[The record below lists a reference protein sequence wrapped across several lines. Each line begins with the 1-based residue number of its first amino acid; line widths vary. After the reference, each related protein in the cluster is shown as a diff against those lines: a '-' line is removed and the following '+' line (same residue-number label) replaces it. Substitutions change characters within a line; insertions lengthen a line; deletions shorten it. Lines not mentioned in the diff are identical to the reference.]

1 MTAAGFTRN
10 ISGVVDATEQI
21 SASAHRTSRKTT
33 WRRSLQ
39 NRMSYFDQTAALFRF
54 LRQNRKVRGARHP
67 RLLKAI
73 GTVPEQYPDP
83 GDE

>member
-1 MTAAGFTRN
+1 
-10 ISGVVDATEQI
+10 
-21 SASAHRTSRKTT
+21 
-33 WRRSLQ
+33 
-39 NRMSYFDQTAALFRF
+39 MSYFDQTAALFRF